1 MQYSLKRVII
11 FYVLLNE
18 SYGMSRSQRY
28 SPILPSKVGIQF
40 QIMEFDVPGFCFC
53 LPCEVAIL
61 FYIFPHVD
69 MEIC

>member
-1 MQYSLKRVII
+1 MII

-18 SYGMSRSQRY
+18 SCGMSRSQRY
-28 SPILPSKVGIQF
+28 CPILPSKEGIQF
-40 QIMEFDVPGFCFC
+40 QIVELDVPGFRFF

-69 MEIC
+69 MEIY